1 MTKKGRSYTD
11 AAVSKNMDFRTST
24 TETLLLDSG
33 AEVNIVGED
42 IIKDIGIKVYKLK
55 EERVVTEASGN
66 KLDIIGVCD
75 IFIKLPCIKSPKKL
89 QCLVLRGSQ
98 VDREILVSCDVLVK
112 WDMVHNTFGQET
124 VSNYMRRTLLT
135 TISKKV
141 KNVISNDLYCKT
153 NKPTNKLLDNT
164 PKECLKL

>member
-1 MTKKGRSYTD
+1 MA
-11 AAVSKNMDFRTST
+11 AAVSKNLDFRTSN

-42 IIKDIGIKVYKLK
+42 IIKDIGVKVYKLK
-55 EERVVTEASGN
+55 EERIVTEASGN

-89 QCLVLRGSQ
+89 KCLVLRGSH
-98 VDREILVSCDVLVK
+98 VDREILVSCDILVK

-124 VSNYMRRTLLT
+124 VSDYMRRTLLT
-135 TISKKV
+135 TISNKV
-141 KNVISNDLYCKT
+141 KNVKNVNSNDLYCKT

-164 PKECLKL
+164 PKEYL